1 MNNGAFGENFP
12 YSNFHDL
19 NLDWVIKTVKENLEK
34 EDTRDEQIAQLQ
46 EAITALEE
54 QLDNF
59 DTAFIQQKVLEYLET
74 TLATMIFVELAD
86 SGYIVYHIP
95 DGWENI
101 VFNTTGLDIEL
112 TLQPQYGHL
121 VLSY

>member
-19 NLDWVIKTVKENLEK
+19 NLDWIIKKIKENMET
-34 EDTRDEQIAQLQ
+34 EDTQTEQIQQLQ
-46 EAITALEE
+46 EHINELQNWIDNYNPTFIE
-54 QLDNF
+54 Q
-59 DTAFIQQKVLEYLET
+59 IVREYLET
-74 TLATMIFVELAD
+74 TIATMIFVEISDA
-86 SGYIVYHIP
+86 GYIIYHIP

-101 VFNTTGLDIEL
+101 VFHTTGLDIEL
-112 TLQPQYGHL
+112 EIQPQYGHL